1 MLTIVA
7 SMEQELVLLRKQL
20 EGRADAS
27 EPEASVAADLRVI
40 GVGRSAAQTA
50 VNALLQRQGMNGDR
64 SPSMERLLL
73 LGFAGGVDPAIGAG
87 TLVLSS
93 RYYRQEP
100 AGPAHTLLSPGE
112 GAGDYLAPDPEMFRQ
127 GAQAATG
134 AGEAWINTDSLT
146 VDHLVAT
153 PEAKQ
158 AIRLRNPVGIVEMED
173 YWVAAAAR
181 KAGVPFLSARVVLDA
196 ADQALPGYLLRLSRS
211 RTRAAVTVAAMP
223 WRIPALLGLARRLP
237 LAQKALTRFAT
248 AFLGQVTVA
257 EGVRS
262 RLEPPS
268 PAVSAGPG
276 GSMPG

>member
-7 SMEQELVLLRKQL
+7 AMEQELVRLRKEL
-20 EGRADAS
+20 GRRAGAPG
-27 EPEASVAADLRVI
+27 PELPSGVELQVI
-40 GVGRSAAQTA
+40 GVGRLAVETA
-50 VNALLQRQGMNGDR
+50 VRSLTQRQGVNGER
-64 SPSMERLLL
+64 SPSPERLLL

-257 EGVRS
+257 EGVLP

-268 PAVSAGPG
+268 SAMPAGSG
-276 GSMPG
+276 GSLLG

>member
-100 AGPAHTLLSPGE
+100 AG
-112 GAGDYLAPDPEMFRQ
+112 DYLAPGSEMFRQ
-127 GAQAATG
+127 GAQAATA
-134 AGEAWINTDSLT
+134 AGETWVDTDSLT

-153 PEAKQ
+153 PEAKR
-158 AIRLRNPVGIVEMED
+158 AIRDRHPVGIVEMED

-181 KAGVPFLSARVVLDA
+181 EVGVPFLSARVVLDA
-196 ADQALPGYLLRLSRS
+196 ADQALPGYLLGLSRS
-211 RTRAAVTVAAMP
+211 RTRAAVTVAVMP

-237 LAQKALTRFAT
+237 RAQRALTRFAT
-248 AFLGQVTVA
+248 AFLGQSSEA
-257 EGVRS
+257 RGVQPRAN
-262 RLEPPS
+262 PPS
-268 PAVSAGPG
+268 PAKPAGSG
-276 GSMPG
+276 GSRPG

>member
-7 SMEQELVLLRKQL
+7 AMEQELVRLRKEL
-20 EGRADAS
+20 GTRASPAG
-27 EPEASVAADLRVI
+27 PELPLGVELRVI
-40 GVGRSAAQTA
+40 GVGRSAVETA
-50 VNALLQRQGMNGDR
+50 VKSLTWRQGMNGER
-64 SPSMERLLL
+64 STSPERMLL

-93 RYYRQEP
+93 RYYRQEA
-100 AGPAHTLLSPGE
+100 AGPARSLLPLE
-112 GAGDYLAPDPEMFRQ
+112 VGAGDYLAPDPEMFRQ

-134 AGEAWINTDSLT
+134 AGEAWVNTDSLT

-153 PEAKQ
+153 PEAKR

-181 KAGVPFLSARVVLDA
+181 EAGVPFFSARVVLDA
-196 ADQALPGYLLRLSRS
+196 ADQALPGYLMRLSRS
-211 RTRAAVTVAAMP
+211 RTRAAVTIAAKP

-248 AFLGQVTVA
+248 AFLRQVTGD
-257 EGVRS
+257 EGVQPRS
-262 RLEPPS
+262 EPPS
-268 PAVSAGPG
+268 SVMPAGSG

>member
-27 EPEASVAADLRVI
+27 EAEASVAADLRVI

-64 SPSMERLLL
+64 SPSSSPSMERLLL

-100 AGPAHTLLSPGE
+100 AGE
-112 GAGDYLAPDPEMFRQ
+112 YLAPGPEMFRQ
-127 GAQAATG
+127 GVRAATA
-134 AGEAWINTDSLT
+134 AGETWVNSDSLT

-153 PEAKQ
+153 PEAKR
-158 AIRLRNPVGIVEMED
+158 AIRFRYPVGIVEMED

-181 KAGVPFLSARVVLDA
+181 EAGVPFLSARVVLDA
-196 ADQALPGYLLRLSRS
+196 ADQALPGYLLGLSRS
-211 RTRAAVTVAAMP
+211 RTRAAVTVAVMP

-237 LAQKALTRFAT
+237 RAQRALTRFAT
-248 AFLGQVTVA
+248 AFLGQSSEA
-257 EGVRS
+257 RGVQPRAN
-262 RLEPPS
+262 PPS
-268 PAVSAGPG
+268 PAKPAGSG
-276 GSMPG
+276 GSRPG